1 MTRKPFAAMAALC
14 ASAALVAAC
23 SVADLAPIPMAEVP
37 YAAPQQSMQMAAA
50 EPVTYDVYPAPAA
63 PVTYSAP
70 GPAPAPAPVAV
81 AAPAVVPA
89 PAPAPAEMSPPQVA
103 SAAPAMASSPVT
115 LGFPAISMP
124 RFGGRNDTGMP
135 AEEVQCRKRL
145 KRLGVKF
152 RDIPRIRDSASCG
165 IDYPVEVTSLGRT
178 IGLAPAAKLNCAMAE
193 EAALWAQRE
202 LAPAA
207 RTRYLSGI
215 AEVRQMSSYSCRR
228 INGSKTFSE
237 HSTGNALD
245 IGAIKLKNG
254 RVIDVSRPGLFAFR
268 QRSFLKSVR
277 GQACDRFGTVLG
289 PGYNRD
295 HADHFH
301 LDLKERRRTACH

>member
-1 MTRKPFAAMAALC
+1 MRQKPFAPLAALC

-23 SVADLAPIPMAEVP
+23 SVVDLAPIPIAEVP
-37 YAAPQQSMQMAAA
+37 QSAMAA
-50 EPVTYDVYPAPAA
+50 EPVTYAVPAAYPAP
-63 PVTYSAP
+63 VD
-70 GPAPAPAPVAV
+70 V
-81 AAPAVVPA
+81 AAPAAAVPSLADATLPAAPAAVPPA
-89 PAPAPAEMSPPQVA
+89 PVMA
-103 SAAPAMASSPVT
+103 SAAPAMAAPPVT
-115 LGFPAISMP
+115 LGFPAVSVP
-124 RFGGRNDTGMP
+124 RFGGRQEGGMP

-145 KRLGVKF
+145 KRLGVSF
-152 RDIPRIRDSASCG
+152 RDIPAIRDSASCG
-165 IDYPVEVTSLGRT
+165 IDYPVEVTSLGRS
-178 IGLAPAAKLNCAMAE
+178 IGLKPAAKLNCAMAE
-193 EAALWAQRE
+193 EAARWAQRD

-228 INGSKTFSE
+228 ISGSGTFSE
-237 HSTGNALD
+237 HSKGNALD

-254 RVIDVSRPGLFAFR
+254 RVIDVHKPGLFAFR
-268 QRSFLKSVR
+268 ERSFLRSVR

-301 LDLKERRRTACH
+301 LDLKDRRRTACH